1 MDEAKLEQFMGQ
13 CVADL
18 GAAING
24 LMVYLGDRLGLYKAM
39 AGAGPLEPAE
49 LAARSGTDERH
60 VREWLDNQAAG
71 GYVTYDPGTGRY
83 ELPEEQ
89 ALALAV
95 EDSPVFLAG
104 GYESIAAAWAGS
116 EKYIDA
122 FRSGRG
128 VGWGEH
134 DPRLFTGTARF
145 LGTPYRA
152 HLIADWIPA
161 LDGVEDKLRAGAR
174 VADVGCGHGVST
186 MLMAQAF
193 PASSFVGY
201 DSHGPSVEAARKA
214 ASEAGVAD
222 RVSFEVAGAKD
233 FPGTGFDVIAYF
245 DCLHDMGDPVGAAAH
260 AREAL
265 APGQRR

>member
-1 MDEAKLEQFMGQ
+1 MDEAKLEPFMGQ
-13 CVADL
+13 CVSDL

-24 LMVYLGDRLGLYKAM
+24 LMVYLGDRLG
-39 AGAGPLEPAE
+39 
-49 LAARSGTDERH
+49 
-60 VREWLDNQAAG
+60 
-71 GYVTYDPGTGRY
+71 PGCY

-89 ALALAV
+89 AMALAV

-152 HLIADWIPA
+152 HLIAEWIPA
-161 LDGVEDKLRAGAR
+161 LDGVGDKLRAG
-174 VADVGCGHGVST
+174 S
-186 MLMAQAF
+186 
-193 PASSFVGY
+193 
-201 DSHGPSVEAARKA
+201 
-214 ASEAGVAD
+214 
-222 RVSFEVAGAKD
+222 
-233 FPGTGFDVIAYF
+233 
-245 DCLHDMGDPVGAAAH
+245 
-260 AREAL
+260 
-265 APGQRR
+265 